1 MPQATKECRVCGKT
15 YTACNTNRHFD
26 GSFHWREVACS
37 PDCGK
42 VYLQRIMESRGEKAA
57 EPAQATQVAQATK
70 VAQTAEPEQP
80 AGPKRSARRS
90 RKSSFFAA
98 RDEAED
104 GKDSTEKE

>member
-57 EPAQATQVAQATK
+57 EPAQATQVAQ
-70 VAQTAEPEQP
+70 TAEPEQS
-80 AGPKRSARRS
+80 AEPKRSARRS